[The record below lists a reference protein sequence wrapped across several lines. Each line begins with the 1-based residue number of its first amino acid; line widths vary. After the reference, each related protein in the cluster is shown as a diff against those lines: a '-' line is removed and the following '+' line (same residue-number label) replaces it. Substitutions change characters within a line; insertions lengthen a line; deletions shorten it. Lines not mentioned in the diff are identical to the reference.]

1 MDPGRQRV
9 LNEIQSLSFILKFSL
24 AFVLEFTVSVLFSNS
39 QSRFCSRIQS
49 LAFVLEFRVS
59 FLFSNSQS
67 RFCSRIHSLVL
78 FSNSQSRFYSQIQS
92 CFCSRIHS
100 LFFVLELKVSFL
112 FVILKYRFCSC
123 SRILVSFLL
132 STLKYRFILFF
143 VRKTM
148 NQIFLPPKTLNL
160 KSSKVQLRIIEE
172 IQSPIPCHLVLF
184 IQ

>member
-1 MDPGRQRV
+1 MKFRV
-9 LNEIQSLSFILKFSL
+9 SLLFSNS
-24 AFVLEFTVSVLFSNS
+24 VLPLFSNS
-39 QSRFCSRIQS
+39 QFRFCSRIHS
-49 LAFVLEFRVS
+49 HVFVLEFKVLL
-59 FLFSNSQS
+59 LFSNSES

>member
-1 MDPGRQRV
+1 MKFRV
-9 LNEIQSLSFILKFSL
+9 SLLFSNS
-24 AFVLEFTVSVLFSNS
+24 VLPLFSNS
-39 QSRFCSRIQS
+39 Q
-49 LAFVLEFRVS
+49 
-59 FLFSNSQS
+59 FL
-67 RFCSRIHSLVL
+67 FCSRIHSHVFVLEFKVLLL
-78 FSNSQSRFYSQIQS
+78 FSNSESR
-92 CFCSRIHS
+92 FCSRIHS

-112 FVILKYRFCSC
+112 FVILKNRFCSC

-132 STLKYRFILFF
+132 STLKYRFILFC

-160 KSSKVQLRIIEE
+160 KSSKVQFRIIEE